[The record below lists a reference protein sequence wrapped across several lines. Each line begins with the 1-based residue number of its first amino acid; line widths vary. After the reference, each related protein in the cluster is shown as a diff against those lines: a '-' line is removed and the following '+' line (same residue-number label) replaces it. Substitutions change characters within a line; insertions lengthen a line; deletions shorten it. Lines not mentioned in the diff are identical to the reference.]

1 MAMLKAKIYEY
12 EQDKKRT
19 ALERFY
25 GEKGS
30 ISWGNQIRSYVLQP
44 YTLAKDLRTGQQ
56 TANVQGVL
64 DGDLAPFIAAY
75 LKWKSAG
82 GVARAVEDA
91 E

>member
-1 MAMLKAKIYEY
+1 MHRVI
-12 EQDKKRT
+12 
-19 ALERFY
+19 
-25 GEKGS
+25 
-30 ISWGNQIRSYVLQP
+30 P
-44 YTLAKDLRTGQQ
+44 
-56 TANVQGVL
+56 NVQGVL

>member
-1 MAMLKAKIYEY
+1 MLKAKIYEY
-12 EQDKKRT
+12 EQDKQRA

-44 YTLAKDLRTGQQ
+44 YTMAKDLRTGCQ
-56 TANVQGVL
+56 TANVQMVL
-64 DGDLAPFIAAY
+64 DGDLAPFISAY

-82 GVARAVEDA
+82 GVARNIQDE